1 MPINYVVVVML
12 ENRSYDN
19 ILGWLYNTR
28 NAPPFTIPPPGQADL
43 NGLTGNESN
52 PNPLFDASN
61 PAGPGNEPVIPVGN
75 QTALTQVNDAGTFYP
90 ATCIPVVDPGEFF
103 GDMAQQFLGGND
115 IPPTNPYTTYPAGG
129 LTMQGFTAN
138 YQNPTF
144 NQAAAPDPNVGDVM
158 NAFTPAQLP
167 VTSFLANAFAVCD
180 QWFAS
185 VPTQTFTNRAFALSA
200 APALDA
206 GGGYSLIDDSQY
218 FDISGLTSVLEQFDT
233 AYPPGKDGPPNWKVY
248 FHDYSIAMM
257 TVPYVRQQSEL
268 STNNNVAT
276 FDQTDWGTA
285 LPHDVGQLT
294 TTFVA
299 DVTANPPTLPPF
311 SFIEPRYGCYN
322 APLGVTVPPNVL
334 PANSNHPGAGY
345 DAISAAAPPIDVTSG
360 ELLLM
365 QVYNL
370 LSSNSDLWAETLLVI
385 TYDEHGGIFDHVPP
399 PPAVPPG
406 SSVPTAENAG
416 FIPDP
421 TAKGFNYDILGG
433 RVPAIIVSPCIAQQS
448 TVRSS
453 VPFDHTSIVKT
464 LFDLFGLAT
473 KSVPYL
479 TQRDAAAPSLVPFL
493 AASSI
498 NAAGPFSGMIVCGPS
513 SLSFG
518 GSGTFVAFAAAAATT
533 LTAAVVSGGSW
544 LAITT
549 ESVAQYPAA
558 MPLLQ
563 ITATATAG
571 TLPAGT
577 YTGAIQVTGAN
588 LNPAVIPVTLT
599 VSS

>member
-1 MPINYVVVVML
+1 MSIKHVVVVML

-19 ILGWLYNTR
+19 VLGWLYNTR
-28 NAPPFTIPPPGQADL
+28 NAAPYTIPPPGQADL

-61 PAGPGNEPVIPVGN
+61 PVGPGNQPVIPVNN
-75 QTALTQVNDAGTFYP
+75 QTALSQVNNAGTFYP

-103 GDMAQQFLGGND
+103 GDMAQQFLGGTA
-115 IPPTNPYTTYPAGG
+115 IPSTNPYTAYPPAGG

-138 YQNPTF
+138 YLNPTF
-144 NQAAAPDPNVGDVM
+144 KQPGAPDANVGDMM
-158 NAFTPAQLP
+158 NAFTPEQLP
-167 VTSFLANAFAVCD
+167 VTSFLANNFAVCD

-185 VPTQTFTNRAFALSA
+185 VPTQTFTNRAFALTA

-206 GGGYSLIDDSQY
+206 LGGYSLIDDSQY
-218 FDISGLTSVLEQFDT
+218 FLIDGLTSVLAQFDST
-233 AYPPGKDGPPNWKVY
+233 HPVASGGPPNWKVY

-257 TVPYVRQQSEL
+257 TVPYVKQQSEL
-268 STNNNVAT
+268 SSNNNVAT
-276 FDQTDWGTA
+276 FDQTDWGTS
-285 LPHDVGQLT
+285 LPNDVGKLAS
-294 TTFVA
+294 TFVA

-311 SFIEPRYGCYN
+311 AFIEPRYGTYN
-322 APLGVTVPPNVL
+322 VPPLVTQPPNSL

-345 DAISAAAPPIDVTSG
+345 KPVSTTAPPIDMASG

-370 LSSNSDLWAETLLVI
+370 LSGNAGLWAETLLVI
-385 TYDEHGGIFDHVPP
+385 TYDEHGGIYDHVPP
-399 PPAVPPG
+399 PPAVAPG
-406 SSVPTAENAG
+406 SSVPTAKNDGA
-416 FIPDP
+416 IPDP
-421 TAKGFNYDILGG
+421 AAEGFNFNILGG
-433 RVPAIIVSPCIAQQS
+433 RVPAIIVSPCIAPSS

-453 VPFDHTSIVKT
+453 VPFDHTSIIKT

-473 KSVPYL
+473 TSTPFL

-498 NAAGPFSGMIVCGPS
+498 NATAAFSGTILCGPS
-513 SLSFG
+513 SLAFG
-518 GSGTFVAFAAAAATT
+518 GSGTFVAFAAAASTT
-533 LTAAVVSGGSW
+533 LAATVVSGGTW
-544 LAITT
+544 LSIAT

-558 MPLLQ
+558 TPLLQ
-563 ITATATAG
+563 ITATAAVG
-571 TLPAGT
+571 NLPSGT
-577 YTGAIQVTGAN
+577 YTGAIQVTGGS

-599 VSS
+599 VS